1 MALKRKQKALIEAL
15 NKTLGSITKSCK
27 AVEISR
33 NTYYQ
38 WLKQPEFAEA
48 VRDLPEIRIDVIEDC
63 LLKNAIEGNVTA
75 QIFFLKA
82 QAKHRGYVEKQE
94 IENTYKGESFKLI
107 IEQPNENNKMDT
119 KQKTT
124 GSV

>member
-1 MALKRKQKALIEAL
+1 MALKRTQKALIEAL
-15 NKTLGSITKSCK
+15 NQSLGNITISCK
-27 AVEISR
+27 NVGVSR

-48 VRDLPEIRIDVIEDC
+48 VNDIPEQTIDFVENA
-63 LLKNAIEGNVTA
+63 LLKNIREGNVTA
-75 QIFFLKA
+75 QIFFLKTK
-82 QAKHRGYVEKQE
+82 AKHRGYVEKQE

-119 KQKTT
+119 QQKTT